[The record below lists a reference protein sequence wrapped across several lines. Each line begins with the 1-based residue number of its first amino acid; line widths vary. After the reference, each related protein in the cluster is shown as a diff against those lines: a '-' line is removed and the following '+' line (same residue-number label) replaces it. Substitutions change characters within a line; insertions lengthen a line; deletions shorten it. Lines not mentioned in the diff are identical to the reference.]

1 MIGDAEIETL
11 IVAEEVAVIQTVCHL
26 GGPGTM
32 TGIQLEHC
40 AESVANG
47 RRGDEGGAPG
57 LAIACENAVAEGRF
71 PGESRVSR

>member
-11 IVAEEVAVIQTVCHL
+11 IVAKKIAMIQTVCHL

-57 LAIACENAVAEGRF
+57 AAIT
-71 PGESRVSR
+71 GEDSIAQGCWARVSRISR